1 VVALVSGPAI
11 GARAP
16 ETIGTIQASAA
27 PRKRRGPVWWAWV
40 VVILAILYFF
50 VPLIATLEFSL
61 RACAPPNQPCSSPDF
76 SAYVNVLEDP
86 RFFSALGFSFFVG
99 LMTIAVSLL
108 IIVPTAFWVRLR
120 LPRMRPVVEFV
131 TLLPFVI
138 PPVVLVFGLIRIYS
152 RPPLVLTGT
161 QASSVALLI
170 GAYTVLSFPYMYRS
184 IDAGLAAMDVRSLT
198 EAAQSLG
205 ANWFRILWSVI
216 FPNLRTAALSGAFL
230 TLAIVIGEF
239 TIGVFLAPY
248 GFGPYLS
255 LLGRDKI
262 YEPAAVSIIAFM
274 LTWLAMALIAVVGR
288 RGARVQVAGVR

>member
-1 VVALVSGPAI
+1 MSGPAI

-16 ETIGTIQASAA
+16 ETIGTIQSSAS
-27 PRKRRGPVWWAWV
+27 PRRRGRGAWWAWLV
-40 VVILAILYFF
+40 VVLGLLYFF
-50 VPLIATLEFSL
+50 VPLLATLEFSL
-61 RACAPPNQPCSSPDF
+61 RACAPPNQPCTVPDF
-76 SAYVNVLEDP
+76 SAYANVLQDT
-86 RFFSALGFSFFVG
+86 RFFSALGFSFIVG
-99 LMTIAVSLL
+99 LATIGLSLA

-120 LPRMRPVVEFV
+120 LPQLRPVVEFV

-161 QASSVALLI
+161 PMSSTAVLVA
-170 GAYTVLSFPYMYRS
+170 AYTILSFPYMYRS

-205 ANWFRILWSVI
+205 ANWFRILWSII

-239 TIGVFLAPY
+239 TIGVFLAPW

-255 LLGRDKI
+255 LLGKDKI
-262 YEPAAVSIIAFM
+262 YEPAAVSIIAFG
-274 LTWLAMALIAVVGR
+274 LTWLAMALIAIVGR
-288 RGARVQVAGVR
+288 RGTRVQVAGVR